1 MTAAREE
8 DKAPRVHEDIQE
20 RITKGLI
27 IVNTGDGKG
36 KTTSGFG
43 VAFRSLGRGY
53 KVAIVQF
60 MKGKWMTGEV
70 KALERFGD
78 LVEHYA
84 VGDGF
89 TWQTQN
95 LEQDKA
101 TARRAWEKCLELIRA
116 KKHRLLFFDELNYV
130 LKYEFL
136 PVSEVIQGLKEKD
149 PKTHILITGRDAHPE
164 IVALADLVT
173 EMREIK
179 HPYNTQRIK
188 AQPGID
194 Y

>member
-1 MTAAREE
+1 MTE
-8 DKAPRVHEDIQE
+8 DKAPRKHEDIQE
-20 RITKGLI
+20 RVSKGLLM
-27 IVNTGDGKG
+27 VHTGNGKG
-36 KTTSGFG
+36 KTTAGFG
-43 VAFRSLGRGY
+43 MVYRCLGRGY

-60 MKGKWMTGEV
+60 MKGKWITGEV
-70 KALERFGD
+70 KALERFKD
-78 LVEHYA
+78 QVDHYA
-84 VGDGF
+84 LGDGF

-101 TARRAWEKCLELIRA
+101 TARKAWEQCLTLIRA
-116 KKHRLLFFDELNYV
+116 KKHKFLFFDELNYV

-136 PVSEVIQGLKEKD
+136 QVSEVIKGLKEKD
-149 PKTHILITGRDAHPE
+149 PQTHILMTGRDAAPE
-164 IVALADLVT
+164 IIELADLVT
-173 EMREIK
+173 EMREVK

>member
-1 MTAAREE
+1 MVK
-8 DKAPRVHEDIQE
+8 DKAPRVHEDIKE
-20 RITKGLI
+20 RISKGLI

-36 KTTSGFG
+36 KTSAGFG
-43 VAFRSLGRGY
+43 VVYRSLGRGY

-60 MKGKWMTGEV
+60 MKGKWITGEV

-78 LVEHYA
+78 QVEHHA

-101 TARRAWEKCLELIRA
+101 TARRAWDECLKLIRA
-116 KKHRLLFFDELNYV
+116 KKHKLLFFDELIYV
-130 LKYEFL
+130 LKYGFL
-136 PVSEVIQGLKEKD
+136 SVEDVVQGLKEKD
-149 PKTHILITGRDAHPE
+149 EQTHVILTGRDAPPE
-164 IVALADLVT
+164 IVKLADLVT
-173 EMREIK
+173 EMKEIK
-179 HPYNTQRIK
+179 HPYNTQKIK
-188 AQPGID
+188 AQPGIE